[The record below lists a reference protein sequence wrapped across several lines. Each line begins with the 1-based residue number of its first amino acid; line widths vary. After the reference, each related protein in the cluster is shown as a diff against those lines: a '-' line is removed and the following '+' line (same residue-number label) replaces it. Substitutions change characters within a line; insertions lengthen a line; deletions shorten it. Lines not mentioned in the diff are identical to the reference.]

1 MNDIFHEIDSLD
13 KTHARLTLVAYLKDA
28 TTEQLGNDP
37 EQRVSAAYK
46 IAGLMATDFAQS
58 LDPSDPINEIFTIA
72 GELEINPPEATEL
85 HRELIDKINSL

>member
-58 LDPSDPINEIFTIA
+58 LIHPILSMKYSRLLA
-72 GELEINPPEATEL
+72 
-85 HRELIDKINSL
+85 S